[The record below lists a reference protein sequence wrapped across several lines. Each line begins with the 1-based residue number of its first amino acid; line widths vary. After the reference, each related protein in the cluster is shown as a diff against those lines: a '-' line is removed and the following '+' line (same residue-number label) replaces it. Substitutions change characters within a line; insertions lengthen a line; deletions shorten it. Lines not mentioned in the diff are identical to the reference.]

1 MVVANN
7 LNSVIESMLGDI
19 HYSVDSNPGKLYP
32 FKVRVGCV
40 KRRPPRH
47 VFFEYALE
55 MGRLYIER
63 ILDGSSLDGAKE
75 LTFIFPE
82 RWMNVAEQQKF
93 MYAMLKHPEAGT
105 IKKVDI
111 ITSSP
116 LLISNFFREQIRILT
131 WDDDGD
137 YDKEY

>member
-1 MVVANN
+1 MIV
-7 LNSVIESMLGDI
+7 ESFGSIMDQMLGDI
-19 HYSVDSNPGKLYP
+19 DYPKDSHAGKLYP

-47 VFFEYALE
+47 NYFEYIIDV
-55 MGRLYIER
+55 GRVYIKR
-63 ILDGSSLDGAKE
+63 ILDGSSLNGTKE

-82 RWMNVAEQQKF
+82 RWMNVLEQQQF
-93 MYAMLKHPEAGT
+93 MSAILKHPEVGT

-131 WDDDGD
+131 WDDDKD